1 MNSVPYTSTAE
12 SAGIQKIVPPL
23 QEMVYYGREIEK
35 CRPWRH
41 GGQPRAA
48 VSYIIRRSIVKARI
62 IVIILFYL
70 LAVGLPAVLFW
81 KLFQVAWP
89 DGKLTAGARVLRTVI
104 IVMLAAVAVI
114 GILII
119 RKFVSF

>member
-1 MNSVPYTSTAE
+1 MADFAIIRKT
-12 SAGIQKIVPPL
+12 VPPMRK
-23 QEMVYYGREIEK
+23 MVYYGEEIEE

-81 KLFQVAWP
+81 KLFKVAWP

-114 GILII
+114 DILII